1 VRRIAPIFAPAV
13 GGDSQLIPGYE
24 AIQADPRDE
33 AIRADPSD
41 EVIRD
46 SGDEAIPTRILATRR
61 FVKVVNELS
70 QTDKPRIEILHPD
83 QATTVD
89 CVKNILYEKRL
100 YYAETQ
106 ENWTHKPIV

>member
-1 VRRIAPIFAPAV
+1 
-13 GGDSQLIPGYE
+13 LIPGYE

-61 FVKVVNELS
+61 FVIVNELS
-70 QTDKPRIEILHPD
+70 QTNKPRIEILHPD
-83 QATTVD
+83 
-89 CVKNILYEKRL
+89 
-100 YYAETQ
+100 
-106 ENWTHKPIV
+106 